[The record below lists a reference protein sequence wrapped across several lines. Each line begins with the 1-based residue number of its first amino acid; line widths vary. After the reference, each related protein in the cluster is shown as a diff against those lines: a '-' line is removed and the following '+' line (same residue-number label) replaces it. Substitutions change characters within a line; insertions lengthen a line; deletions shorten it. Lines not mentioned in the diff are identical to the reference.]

1 MNVNSLTK
9 LHSISPGDL
18 EKLQLSAAK
27 IPFEE
32 QSERIALVKEL
43 AGAQRIASIENA
55 DDLVPLPKAVRLM
68 FALASSY
75 RAALPDRHALRSGG
89 RGGSR

>member
-27 IPFEE
+27 VRFEE
-32 QSERIALVKEL
+32 QSERI
-43 AGAQRIASIENA
+43 
-55 DDLVPLPKAVRLM
+55 
-68 FALASSY
+68 
-75 RAALPDRHALRSGG
+75 ALPDRHALRSGG